1 MTPNMTGA
9 PRRAEPETMKPK
21 SFFVTGTDT
30 GVGKTLV
37 SAALTRA
44 FVARGARVAVMK
56 PIASGSDPTPEG
68 LRNSDAL
75 TLMAASNVSA
85 PYGAVNP
92 YCFLPPIS
100 PHIAASEAGIAI
112 DLRLLRS
119 RLDALA
125 RNADCVVVEG
135 AGGWHAPISDSA
147 TMADL
152 AAALELP
159 VLLVVGLRLGCLNH
173 ALLTRESL
181 STRGVAFAGWIANAM
196 DPHFDRPA
204 ENLAT
209 LCSRLG
215 EPPLAH
221 IPFLESRLG
230 AFDLGE
236 AAGRL
241 YA

>member
-1 MTPNMTGA
+1 MTH
-9 PRRAEPETMKPK
+9 K
-21 SFFVTGTDT
+21 SLFVTGTDT

-37 SAALTRA
+37 SCALTRA
-44 FVARGARVAVMK
+44 LVARGARVAVMK

-85 PYGAVNP
+85 TYEAVNP

-100 PHIAASEAGIAI
+100 PHIAASEAGVAI

-125 RNADCVVVEG
+125 READCVVVEG

-152 AAALELP
+152 AAALDLP

-173 ALLTRESL
+173 ALLTHESL
-181 STRGVAFAGWIANAM
+181 ATRGVTFAGWVANAI
-196 DPHFDRPA
+196 DPHFERPA

-209 LCSRLG
+209 LTARLG
-215 EPPLAH
+215 EPPLAR
-221 IPFLESRLG
+221 IPFLDSPLGTIDLSEAASRLCTG
-230 AFDLGE
+230 KLCA
-236 AAGRL
+236 
-241 YA
+241 